1 MIICTKTIKLL
12 TSVFCNWVGGF
23 FLKEC
28 DHHVGVQFKS
38 GNDHQNEQRG
48 VGTYADEGIVA
59 NGNQSCH
66 YGAEHHPGVD
76 GVLPLV
82 SAFKAHY
89 ELKLKMKTR

>member
-38 GNDHQNEQRG
+38 GYDHQNEQRG

-59 NGNQSCH
+59 N
-66 YGAEHHPGVD
+66 
-76 GVLPLV
+76 
-82 SAFKAHY
+82 
-89 ELKLKMKTR
+89 